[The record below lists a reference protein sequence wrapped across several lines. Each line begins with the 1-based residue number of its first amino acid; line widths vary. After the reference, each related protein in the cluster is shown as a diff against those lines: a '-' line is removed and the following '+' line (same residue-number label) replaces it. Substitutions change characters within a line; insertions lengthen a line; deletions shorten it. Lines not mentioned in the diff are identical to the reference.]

1 MIEKLR
7 NSFGVSAVVLVVTN
21 TLPLLCVLFFDWQ
34 VFFLIAL
41 YWMEN
46 VVIGVLNIFRFVT
59 ILVRNKAWDAIL
71 MIPFFTVHYGMF
83 TGVHGFFVIAMFGK
97 EFQKTGDDLLL
108 VLPAILEQPGMKIAA
123 IGFLG
128 SHLFS
133 YFYHFIGKEEY
144 RKATTQS
151 LMSAPYKRVVI
162 LHLTILFGGFL
173 VLSTGEHL
181 MALVLMVVIKMVMDL
196 LAHTKEHSSG
206 EEEFAEGNFER
217 A

>member
-1 MIEKLR
+1 MIEKIR
-7 NSFGVSAVVLVVTN
+7 NYFGASALVLVVTN
-21 TLPLLCVLFFDWQ
+21 ILPFLCVVLFDWQ

-97 EFQKTGDDLLL
+97 EFQNTGDELLM
-108 VLPAILEQPGMKIAA
+108 VVPAILEQPGMKIAA

-173 VLSTGEHL
+173 VLSTGQHIL
-181 MALVLMVVIKMVMDL
+181 ALVLMVVIKIVLDL
-196 LAHTKEHSSG
+196 FAHIKEHTPDEIKIEATG
-206 EEEFAEGNFER
+206 
-217 A
+217 